1 MTLEGNGIN
10 IIIDEIT
17 NCLIENATGKE
28 VKTEVKK
35 RSLFQPGLYKGM
47 NFDWAKEF
55 QNGQDVFSLHLIG
68 RIRIEGLIAITPADQ
83 GDEAINVTL
92 VESAPHNRG
101 ETPKHKGVGPH
112 LFAIASYLSFFHGF
126 EGYVMFDAKTDL
138 IEHYKKTLGAFQ
150 VGRSQRMILSPET
163 SAILVQKYFSDQQK
177 GW

>member
-10 IIIDEIT
+10 IIIDEFT
-17 NCLIENATGKE
+17 NCLIEIATGKE

-35 RSLFQPGLYKGM
+35 ISLLKPGQYKGM

-55 QNGQDVFSLHLIG
+55 KNGQDVFSLHLVG
-68 RIRIEGLIAITPADQ
+68 RIRTEGLVAITPPDQ
-83 GDEAINVTL
+83 RDEAINVTL

-101 ETPKHKGVGPH
+101 EKPKHKGVGPH

-126 EGYVMFDAKTDL
+126 EGYVMFDAKTNL
-138 IEHYKKTLGAFQ
+138 IDHYKNTLGAFQ
-150 VGRSQRMILSPET
+150 IGRSQRMILNPET
-163 SAILVQKYFSDQQK
+163 SAILVQKYFPDQQK